1 MVSIG
6 LAAMFLAAGAWTL
19 SELAASRKPPERS
32 TGALRRPAV
41 RVARVSFGPFVE
53 PLTGYGKAAALRRAQ
68 VAAEVAGVV
77 AWVSA
82 DLEAGAAVLQG
93 AELVQIDARD
103 LENAAARARAEV
115 EGGRARLARTL
126 IESAGTEKRLAVA
139 RREHETSRQ
148 ELERSEL
155 LAGDD
160 TVSRQELDQQ
170 RRATLLL
177 ERQVLQ
183 LEAEA
188 AGSSARRMSDEADVA
203 RAEAALAQAELDL
216 ERAVVRAP
224 YAGRISARFAE
235 PGARVAQGAVLFE
248 IIDLS
253 RIEVPVAL
261 PAARFGEVE
270 AGSAALIRLSEGG
283 EVAWRGQV
291 ARVSPDVDAVNRTFN
306 AFLVVSGAEQPSALA
321 PGAFVVATIDGRRFE
336 GVAAIPRIAF
346 VGEQVYVAEREAGKD
361 AGEAIATPRQPHVL
375 RLLPSVALVDAGLE
389 EGDEVIVTNLERI
402 AGGSLIRV
410 AESAAGVE
418 PAAVQAIESAEQAGS
433 AR

>member
-1 MVSIG
+1 MAH
-6 LAAMFLAAGAWTL
+6 LTRAA
-19 SELAASRKPPERS
+19 
-32 TGALRRPAV
+32 
-41 RVARVSFGPFVE
+41 
-53 PLTGYGKAAALRRAQ
+53 
-68 VAAEVAGVV
+68 VAA
-77 AWVSA
+77 
-82 DLEAGAAVLQG
+82 G
-93 AELVQIDARD
+93 AELVRIDPRD
-103 LENAAARARAEV
+103 LENAVARARAEV
-115 EGGRARLARTL
+115 EGARARLDRTL
-126 IESAGTEKRLAVA
+126 IESAGTEKRLAVV

-148 ELERSEL
+148 ELERSEQ

-203 RAEAALAQAELDL
+203 RAAAARAQAELDL

-224 YAGRISARFAE
+224 YAGRISARLAE
-235 PGARVAQGAVLFE
+235 PGARVAPGTVLFE

-253 RIEVPVAL
+253 RLEVPVAL

-270 AGSAALIRLSEGG
+270 AGRAAKIRLSEDG
-283 EVAWRGQV
+283 EVVWRGEV
-291 ARVSPDVDAVNRTFN
+291 ARVSPQVDAANRTFH
-306 AFLVVSGAEQPSALA
+306 AYLVVAGTEQESALP
-321 PGAFVVATIDGRRFE
+321 PGAFVVATIEGRRFE

-346 VGEQVYVAEREAGKD
+346 VGEQVYVAERDAGGS
-361 AGEAIATPRQPHVL
+361 AGEAVAAVKQPHVL

-402 AGGSLIRV
+402 AGGSLVRV
-410 AESAAGVE
+410 AEGAAAGAE
-418 PAAVQAIESAEQAGS
+418 PAAVHAIEAAESAGS